1 MATENGKKANLL
13 NHVSVGHLIDESVFE
28 VVMSRGYI
36 PDVSLNTF
44 KLVMGYIIIF
54 IALVAQFYKNKFPE
68 NRDFLAACVILYIV
82 FIGILLLIVYT
93 KEKNTIFC
101 THPPAGS
108 LSSTGLVVC
117 SRFPRFSHLYTLTIS
132 SSEPKSI
139 CANESVQHTKSVTR
153 WFTKDGVLVE
163 GFFWKDVEA
172 LIDDYSRGPKK
183 SS

>member
-36 PDVSLNTF
+36 PD
-44 KLVMGYIIIF
+44 
-54 IALVAQFYKNKFPE
+54 
-68 NRDFLAACVILYIV
+68 
-82 FIGILLLIVYT
+82 
-93 KEKNTIFC
+93 
-101 THPPAGS
+101 GS

-117 SRFPRFSHLYTLTIS
+117 SKFPRFSHLYTLTIS

-139 CANESVQHTKSVTR
+139 CANESVQLTKSVTR

-183 SS
+183 NS